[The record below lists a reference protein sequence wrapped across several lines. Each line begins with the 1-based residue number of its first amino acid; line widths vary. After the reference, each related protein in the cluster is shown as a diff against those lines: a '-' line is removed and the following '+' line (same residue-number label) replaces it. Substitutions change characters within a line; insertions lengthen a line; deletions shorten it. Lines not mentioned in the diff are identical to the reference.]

1 MYTNNA
7 DKKNKNYRLLKN
19 LILKNRRDLKMIF
32 LLKLQDTVLQRTI
45 ANKKIWNSVRLKIL
59 LGSQIVK
66 LIFLVSLQIFFK
78 TN

>member
-32 LLKLQDTVLQRTI
+32 LLVARYGTSKNNR
-45 ANKKIWNSVRLKIL
+45 
-59 LGSQIVK
+59 
-66 LIFLVSLQIFFK
+66 
-78 TN
+78 

>member
-32 LLKLQDTVLQRTI
+32 LLKLQDMVLQRTI
-45 ANKKIWNSVRLKIL
+45 ANKKI
-59 LGSQIVK
+59 
-66 LIFLVSLQIFFK
+66 
-78 TN
+78 